1 MALGETKLSY
11 QSRSTI
17 PQHIYTVSRL
27 NKEIRAILEQG
38 FAQIQLT
45 GEISNFVAPASGHW
59 YFSLKDEKAQ
69 VKAAMWR
76 GNNRNCSYRPV
87 NGAQVTLRARIS
99 VYEPRGDYQVIVEHM
114 EAAGEGLL
122 KQQYDALKLKL
133 AAEGLFGSAH
143 KKSLPA
149 HINKVGIITSAT
161 GAAVKDILSV
171 LQRRAPQL
179 EVIIYPAQVQ
189 GKDAHFQLIEKL
201 QLANKRNEVDVL
213 IIGRG
218 GGSLEDL
225 WCFNEELLARAI
237 FASNL
242 PIISAVGHEIDTTI
256 SDYTADLRAA
266 TPSAAAELVSSE
278 QDVLIDLIANTKQQL
293 KKATNNQINYAK
305 QRTQNLTQ
313 RLRLQHPKNQL
324 MQQSQRI
331 DELSLRLQR
340 AFEQRHHLLQGRMSL
355 LEQKLSHQ
363 HPNGRITQAKQ
374 GLNQLMLQ
382 LRQLQKQHAEARQNK
397 LAFLAATL
405 NSVSPL
411 SVLARGYSITKTN
424 NKVIKSISQ
433 LQEGQVIQTQLND
446 GEISSQITQLVSKT
460 QSKEIN

>member
-1 MALGETKLSY
+1 
-11 QSRSTI
+11 
-17 PQHIYTVSRL
+17 V
-27 NKEIRAILEQG
+27 LEQG

-76 GNNRNCSYRPV
+76 GHNRHCSYRPV

-122 KQQYDALKLKL
+122 KQQFDALKLRL
-133 AAEGLFGSAH
+133 AAEGLFGGAH
-143 KKSLPA
+143 KKPLPT

-161 GAAVKDILSV
+161 GAAVRDILSV

-189 GKDAHFQLIEKL
+189 GRDAHFELIEKL
-201 QLANKRNEVDVL
+201 KLANQRNEVDVL

-237 FASNL
+237 FDSNL

-278 QDVLIDLIANTKQQL
+278 QDALIDLIESKKQQL
-293 KKATNNQINYAK
+293 EKATNNQIYHAK
-305 QRTQNLTQ
+305 QRILSLTQ
-313 RLRLQHPKNQL
+313 RLTLQHPKNQL

-331 DELSLRLQR
+331 DELSLRLCR
-340 AFEQRHHLLQGRMSL
+340 AFQQRHHLLKSRMSL
-355 LEQKLSHQ
+355 LEQKLTHQ
-363 HPNGRITQAKQ
+363 HPSGRITHAKQ
-374 GLNQLMLQ
+374 HLNQLAQQ
-382 LRQLQKQHAEARQNK
+382 LNQQQKQHTEACRNK
-397 LAFLAATL
+397 FAFLSATL

-411 SVLARGYSITKTN
+411 NVLARGYSITKTN
-424 NKVIKSISQ
+424 NTVIKSIAQ
-433 LQEGQVIQTQLND
+433 LREGQVIKTQFND
-446 GEISSQITQLVSKT
+446 GEVSSQVTHIEQKEVLNKT
-460 QSKEIN
+460 H